1 MLRAAEEAKKPKE
14 VSEKAK
20 ALQAYLAAQYGD
32 GGGGGESKKKKKK
45 KKEAGTSAV
54 AAVPGGGMRILD
66 QDVSGFGHVSGG
78 GGGARG
84 RAAGPRTLDESEEED
99 GACPLPCGA
108 AAASLAPFSR
118 CCLCCG

>member
-1 MLRAAEEAKKPKE
+1 MLIPPARPPVALQRLEMQHPSSAGAGPPPVSVKGLSMLRAAEEAKKPKE

-32 GGGGGESKKKKKK
+32 GG
-45 KKEAGTSAV
+45 
-54 AAVPGGGMRILD
+54 
-66 QDVSGFGHVSGG
+66 GG